1 MTDSGARQAASAPAR
16 RFYAVGLCDAL
27 GLGMYLSL
35 SVMFLHQA
43 ADLTNQQIGIVLGT
57 SGVASL
63 LGAMPIAR
71 ASERIGIRAAL
82 GALFVIRC
90 AAFLA
95 LSAVS
100 SFGQALGAAAVAGLL
115 SRGIGPLIES
125 GLISR
130 VGDAQAVDTLARLR
144 TLRNAGM
151 AAGALPAG
159 AAITAGEPW
168 VYRAVLVA
176 SAALFLCCAAIC
188 RGFPASAAAPGGRN
202 ERARILGN
210 RPFLGIT
217 ALYGAFTLSALLLG
231 IGVPLWI
238 VQRTQAPSWSV
249 TLVQLLNTV
258 IVVVLQVRLSRG
270 SERLARA
277 RGLMCVGGL
286 LAGLGA
292 LVVPLTVLGAGRL
305 DLVVVVAAA
314 VLLSLGELLITAG
327 TTGAALSHIPAGQ
340 KTSHLAALNLG
351 FAVTTVVGP
360 PLISTT
366 VDWDWAGWAGWA
378 VFFSVLGLLALRVPE
393 PQTRVR
399 QREQVTAAAV

>member
-1 MTDSGARQAASAPAR
+1 MR

-35 SVMFLHQA
+35 SVLFLDRA
-43 ADLTNQQIGIVLGT
+43 AALTNQQIGIVLGA

-71 ASERIGIRAAL
+71 AAERLGVRAVL
-82 GALFVIRC
+82 GALFAIRC

-130 VGDAQAVDTLARLR
+130 VGDAQAVGTLARLR

-159 AAITAGEPW
+159 AAIAGGAAW
-168 VYRAVLVA
+168 GYRAVLVA
-176 SAALFLCCAAIC
+176 SAVLFLCCAAVC
-188 RGFPASAAAPGGRN
+188 RGFPASAAAPGGPGGPGG
-202 ERARILGN
+202 RARILRN
-210 RPFLGIT
+210 RPFLAIT
-217 ALYGAFTLSALLLG
+217 ALYGGFTLSALLLG
-231 IGVPLWI
+231 IGMPLWI
-238 VQRTQAPSWSV
+238 VQQTQAPAWSV
-249 TLVQLLNTV
+249 TLIQLLNTV

-277 RGLMCVGGL
+277 RALMCLGGL

-305 DLVVVVAAA
+305 DLLVVVGAA

-327 TTGAALSHIPAGQ
+327 TTGAALLHIPQGH
-340 KTSHLAALNLG
+340 KTGHLAALNLG

-366 VDWDWAGWAGWA
+366 VSWDWAGWVGWA
-378 VFFSVLGLLALRVPE
+378 AFFTTLGLLALRVPQ
-393 PQTRVR
+393 PRSR
-399 QREQVTAAAV
+399 ARREQVATVAA

>member
-1 MTDSGARQAASAPAR
+1 MTDPGARQGTAASAR

-27 GLGMYLSL
+27 GLGMYLAL
-35 SVMFLHQA
+35 SVMFLDQA

-71 ASERIGIRAAL
+71 ASERVGVRAAL
-82 GALFVIRC
+82 GTLFVIRC
-90 AAFLA
+90 VAFLA

-159 AAITAGEPW
+159 AAIAAGEPW

-188 RGFPASAAAPGGRN
+188 RGFPASAAAPGGRG

-238 VQRTQAPSWSV
+238 VHRTQAPSWSV
-249 TLVQLLNTV
+249 TLIQLLNTV
-258 IVVVLQVRLSRG
+258 IVVALQVRLSRG

-277 RGLMCVGGL
+277 RGLMCLGGL

-327 TTGAALSHIPAGQ
+327 TTGAALSHIPKGQ
-340 KTSHLAALNLG
+340 KTGHLAALNLG

-366 VDWDWAGWAGWA
+366 VDWDWAGWVGWA

-393 PQTRVR
+393 PRTGVR
-399 QREQVTAAAV
+399 RPEQMTAAAA